1 MLRELTTEHV
11 KDPKNTTK
19 MFNLAREY
27 DKIGNGAAAISF
39 YTRAADI
46 EETDELL
53 QYKCMIYAGQCFAR
67 QHNRD
72 YTVFG
77 FYQNA
82 VALTLDRPEGYFLLS
97 CEFAKRN
104 EWHSCL
110 IYAKLGLKH
119 TDVETIVDIN
129 YPGEYSLRYMKALA
143 MWKITGSD
151 ASKLEFF
158 DLKYKTVLNAEYNE
172 KVDRMLLETNYTA
185 SIPYKKEDINSYIF
199 KFNSLRNIETNYSKC
214 LQDMFVLSC
223 HNGKRNGTYVEIGSG
238 HESVN
243 SNTFLLEKEFDWK
256 GISIDKDKELSF
268 NFGQSRR
275 NTIIQMDALEI
286 DYEGLLQKHCF
297 PEIIDYLQI
306 GVSSNSCELLK
317 KMPFDSFKFGVIT
330 FKHNAYKNIESREE
344 SRKILIENGYVL
356 VGRNISVNFTDGY
369 EDWYV
374 HHAIVENYMPLL
386 TDEKINF
393 AWQYLMNINN

>member
-11 KDPKNTTK
+11 KDPKNTNK
-19 MFNLAREY
+19 MLNLAREY

-46 EETDELL
+46 EEIDKLL

-67 QHNRD
+67 QNNRD

-97 CEFAKRN
+97 CELAKRN
-104 EWHSCL
+104 EWNSCL
-110 IYAKLGLKH
+110 IYARLGLKH
-119 TDVETIVDIN
+119 AKVETIVDIN
-129 YPGEYSLRYMKALA
+129 YPGEYALRYMQALA
-143 MWKITGSD
+143 MWKIAGSD
-151 ASKLEFF
+151 IARLEFF
-158 DLKYKTVLNAEYNE
+158 DLKYKTVLNDEYKE

-185 SIPYKKEDINSYIF
+185 SIPYKKEDINSYRY
-199 KFNSLRNIETNYSKC
+199 KFNSLENIETNYSKC

-223 HNGKRNGTYVEIGSG
+223 HNGKRNGTYLEIGSG
-238 HESVN
+238 HQTVN
-243 SNTFLLEKEFDWK
+243 SNTFLLEKEFDWR
-256 GISIDKDKELSF
+256 GISIDNNKELSF
-268 NFGQSRR
+268 NFGQSRH
-275 NTIIQMDALEI
+275 NTIMQMDALEI
-286 DYEGLLQKHCF
+286 DYSELLQKHCF

-306 GVSSNSCELLK
+306 GVNSCKLLK
-317 KMPFDSFKFGVIT
+317 KIPFDSVDFGVIT
-330 FKHNAYKNIESREE
+330 FKHDSYKNSESREE
-344 SRKILIENGYVL
+344 SRKILTEAGYML
-356 VGRNISVNFTDGY
+356 VGRNISVNFIDGY

-374 HHAIVENYMPLL
+374 HPEIVENYVQLL

-393 AWQYLMNINN
+393 VWQYLMNINN